1 MANPSLS
8 TLIQELQD
16 RIRQL
21 EEGINQASPR
31 ADPVSSL
38 ALPSHADGHSQNKTA
53 VTVADAKGKINA
65 VSALEGALTGE
76 PQREGYVGPSSAAAF
91 MNLIRRAVDPSSPSS
106 LQIPPNPSRPNTT
119 TVSLTPPE
127 ALPPREIADDLISQ
141 YWDYPHPLNPYMNKA
156 RFDRIYR
163 NLWTGQPIV
172 NHPHPLMRITEQ
184 DSVAMV
190 YLMFALGSQYY
201 DWGESGIAQAHKFY
215 SVARTLLDQRMLQVE
230 DQSLQRVQVMLL
242 MTQYLNSVSQWHKA
256 WVVLGTAI
264 RLCQHLGLHL
274 PQTSSASNL
283 RNPVDREL
291 VRRVWHGCLVNERQM
306 CMILG
311 RLPMVSA
318 SAVPLP
324 QEVDEDAFQSD
335 TLPEGP
341 LEHCTIEARR
351 AGSATMISYFIL
363 SAELFDIVQD
373 MLLAFCVDDGSNEET
388 LSYDSFFVGPHSVFE
403 IDSRL
408 RKWTA
413 KVPLAL
419 RIDQQSAPSSTE
431 GKAISIFRRQAVILR
446 LRYLQARIY
455 QLRPVLAKVVTSH
468 RLLHRQDGASSTI
481 GPLMDDDLSY
491 RTGLQCCLICVRASI
506 ELIGISKNHLT
517 TAEAW
522 GVKPVWLFGVL
533 HIYLAAT
540 VLLAARLAP
549 AITLGEVDD
558 FTIDEAWQQGL
569 SVLREFQY
577 DNASA
582 QRCVAALEIL
592 YKKHP
597 DNKDNNNNNTQ
608 RSQPVEAV
616 GHDGEQQQNYVA
628 APYTIG
634 QVANGG
640 GLDNEDPKQWF
651 MDFDL
656 SDPYDMSWFD
666 VAPDLDPFTHQAN
679 FTTASANWWST
690 H

>member
-1 MANPSLS
+1 M
-8 TLIQELQD
+8 
-16 RIRQL
+16 
-21 EEGINQASPR
+21 
-31 ADPVSSL
+31 
-38 ALPSHADGHSQNKTA
+38 
-53 VTVADAKGKINA
+53 NA

-106 LQIPPNPSRPNTT
+106 LQMPPNRPKADMT
-119 TVSLTPPE
+119 TVSLNAPE
-127 ALPPREIADDLISQ
+127 ALPPREIADNLISL
-141 YWDYPHPLNPYMNKA
+141 YWNYAHPVNPYLNKA

-163 NLWTGQPIV
+163 NIWTGQPIV

-201 DWGESGIAQAHKFY
+201 SDWGKNGITQANKFY
-215 SVARTLLDQRMLQVE
+215 SVARTLLNQHMLQVE

-242 MTQYLNSVSQWHKA
+242 MTQYLNGVSKAHKA
-256 WVVLGTAI
+256 WSVLGTAI
-264 RLCQHLGLHL
+264 RVCQHLGLHL
-274 PQTSSASNL
+274 PQASSACNL

-291 VRRVWHGCLVNERQM
+291 VRRVWYGCLVSERLM

-311 RLPMVSA
+311 RLPMVPA
-318 SAVPLP
+318 TCAHAVPLP

-335 TLPEGP
+335 MLSEAL
-341 LEHCTIEARR
+341 LEQYTIEAKR
-351 AGSATMISYFIL
+351 AGSTTMISFFIL
-363 SAELFDIVQD
+363 SAELSDIVQD
-373 MLLAFCVDDGSNEET
+373 MLFAFCADESKNEET
-388 LSYDSFFVGPHSVFE
+388 LSYDSFFVGPNSVFE
-403 IDSRL
+403 IDHRL
-408 RKWTA
+408 RKWGA
-413 KVPLAL
+413 KVPVSL
-419 RIDQQSAPSSTE
+419 RIDQQSTPKSTE
-431 GKAISIFRRQAVILR
+431 SKATEIFRRQAVVLR
-446 LRYLQARIY
+446 LRYLQAKIY

-468 RLLHRQDGASSTI
+468 RLLHRRGATI
-481 GPLMDDDLSY
+481 ATEGSLINDLSY
-491 RTGLQCCLICVRASI
+491 RTGLQCCLICVKASI
-506 ELIGISKNHLT
+506 ELIEISKNHLT

-522 GVKPVWLFGVL
+522 GVKPLWLVGVL

-558 FTIDEAWQQGL
+558 FAIDYAWQQGL

-592 YKKHP
+592 YRKHP
-597 DNKDNNNNNTQ
+597 GNRENSE
-608 RSQPVEAV
+608 RSQTMKAV
-616 GHDGEQQQNYVA
+616 VHDGEHQQNYLATLQA
-628 APYTIG
+628 AE
-634 QVANGG
+634 QVASDT
-640 GLDNEDPKQWF
+640 LDNETEFPKDTNRWL

-666 VAPDLDPFTHQAN
+666 VAPDLDPFIDQAN
-679 FTTASANWWST
+679 FVTASANWWAT

>member
-1 MANPSLS
+1 MDSEASLKRRK
-8 TLIQELQD
+8 TLTRIQELQD
-16 RIRQL
+16 KIREL
-21 EEGINQASPR
+21 EEGIKRSSPR

-38 ALPSHADGHSQNKTA
+38 GLSSQVVDGQDQDNPGA
-53 VTVADAKGKINA
+53 NVVEVKGKIKA

-106 LQIPPNPSRPNTT
+106 LQIPANPFKPNTT

-141 YWDYPHPLNPYMNKA
+141 YWDYAHPLNPYMNKA

-163 NLWTGQPIV
+163 NIWTGQPIT

-201 DWGESGIAQAHKFY
+201 PHWGENGITQAHKFY
-215 SVARTLLDQRMLQVE
+215 CVARTLLDHRMLQVE

-242 MTQYLNSVSQWHKA
+242 MTQYLNSVSQSHKA

-291 VRRVWHGCLVNERQM
+291 VRR
-306 CMILG
+306 
-311 RLPMVSA
+311 
-318 SAVPLP
+318 
-324 QEVDEDAFQSD
+324 EVDEDAFQSD
-335 TLPEGP
+335 TLPEGEG
-341 LEHCTIEARR
+341 LLLGHFTTGVEARR
-351 AGSATMISYFIL
+351 EGSAATTISYFIL

-373 MLLAFCVDDGSNEET
+373 MLLAFCADDGSNEES
-388 LSYDSFFVGPHSVFE
+388 LSYDSFFVGPSSIFE
-403 IDSRL
+403 IDHRL

-413 KVPLAL
+413 KVPASL
-419 RIDQQSAPSSTE
+419 RIDQQSSPKATE
-431 GKAISIFRRQAVILR
+431 SKAISIFRRQAVILR
-446 LRYLQARIY
+446 LRYLQAKIY

-468 RLLHRQDGASSTI
+468 RLLHRQDGAGSTT
-481 GPLMDDDLSY
+481 GSLMMDDDLSY
-491 RTGLQCCLICVRASI
+491 RTGLQCCLICVKASI

-558 FTIDEAWQQGL
+558 LAIDDAWQQGL

-597 DNKDNNNNNTQ
+597 DNKDKDNTQ
-608 RSQPVEAV
+608 RPQPMEQAV
-616 GHDGEQQQNYVA
+616 GHDGENQQNYVA
-628 APYTIG
+628 GPYTIG
-634 QVANGG
+634 QVANGD
-640 GLDNEDPKQWF
+640 LDNEDPKRWF

-666 VAPDLDPFTHQAN
+666 VAPDLDPFVHQAN
-679 FTTASANWWST
+679 FAAASANWWST